1 MTAAAY
7 FVVQTHPQRELFV
20 EDLLSRFE
28 PYLPIFKTERGRIA
42 ALFPGY
48 LFVPAMQQ
56 WSPVKNCV
64 GVRALLMAG
73 DHPAMLHGKVI
84 DSWRGRERN
93 GLVQLPPPPR
103 FRKGERLTITRG
115 LLRHRTALYV
125 GMSGKDR
132 ERVLIEL
139 LGAWVQINVAT
150 VDLVSDATPRHR
162 LRSTPKTL

>member
-20 EDLLSRFE
+20 EDLLSSYE

-48 LFVPAMQQ
+48 LFVPAMLQ
-56 WSPVKNCV
+56 WSVVKNCV
-64 GVRALLMAG
+64 GVRTLLMAG
-73 DHPAMLHGKVI
+73 EYPAKLSGKII

-103 FRKGERLTITRG
+103 FRNGERLMITRG
-115 LLRHRTALYV
+115 TLRYRTALYV

-139 LGAWVQINVAT
+139 LGQWVQINIAT
-150 VDLVSDATPRHR
+150 VDLVTEGHSRFRRQA
-162 LRSTPKTL
+162 RSR